1 MGGWSAAI
9 AFTKYTS
16 EAFLGHHLHSHFW
29 VTFCEIVFFLILSF
43 SELRQNKLGN
53 GGAWYTNR

>member
-16 EAFLGHHLHSHFW
+16 EAFLGHHLHSQFW
-29 VTFCEIVFFLILSF
+29 VTFLNLFFF
-43 SELRQNKLGN
+43 
-53 GGAWYTNR
+53 